1 MKQLLSG
8 IMAMALIAV
17 ATTAWAQAPYRARG
31 ASDNIANQLN
41 AQELNKVETSP
52 APSAMPYGAPAYG
65 SSPAPGPGYAAPP
78 PMAGPP
84 MYGPPGYAPPPPPY
98 GYTPPPPYG
107 YGYAIGQGGGPT
119 WIDWRWWLLK
129 PWIAPTVI

>member
-8 IMAMALIAV
+8 ILALALITV
-17 ATTAWAQAPYRARG
+17 AAAAWAQTPYRARG

-52 APSAMPYGAPAYG
+52 VPSAMPYGAPAYG
-65 SSPAPGPGYAAPP
+65 SSTGPGYAAP
-78 PMAGPP
+78 PP

-98 GYTPPPPYG
+98 GYAPPRPYG
-107 YGYAIGQGGGPT
+107 YAPPPWGYRPY
-119 WIDWRWWLLK
+119 
-129 PWIAPTVI
+129 